1 MSTPDE
7 TQSGR
12 ERAILYVV
20 FGVVIAALLVLGLI
34 FFRAADRS
42 RDAEAKADELIQA
55 LDAAGATVTPSKDQ
69 IVRVLGDD
77 GGATC
82 ADPNDP
88 LTRATLQAQL
98 ANGASGP
105 GSRPVISDRKILHGQ
120 LLIIQIYC
128 PDELEEFQQYVDSLQ
143 TDDVAGA

>member
-12 ERAILYVV
+12 ERTIIYVV
-20 FGVVIAALLVLGLI
+20 VGVVIGALLVIGLVMY
-34 FFRAADRS
+34 RAADRS
-42 RDAEAKADELIQA
+42 RDAEAKAGELIQA

-69 IVRVLGDD
+69 VVRVLGDD

-88 LTRATLQAQL
+88 LNRATLQAQL

-128 PDELEEFQQYVDSLQ
+128 PDELDEFQQYVDDLQ
-143 TDDVAGA
+143 TDDVTGA